1 MREMGYVIME
11 FISKGFSSVFKIILA
26 IAAVIIFVRFIP
38 LLIFIGAAIYGGSK
52 LMKYIKKSKGEKIDK
67 KERNNIK
74 SEIYEEQNY
83 YDLSNK
89 KVIDVEYEEVKRN

>member
-1 MREMGYVIME
+1 ME

-26 IAAVIIFVRFIP
+26 IAAVIIFIKSIP
-38 LLIFIGAAIYGGSK
+38 LLIFVGAAIYGGSK
-52 LMKYIKKSKGEKIDK
+52 LMKYIKKNNGEKIHK
-67 KERNNIK
+67 KEKNNTK

-89 KVIDVEYEEVKRN
+89 KVIDVEYEEIKRN